1 MTIQSQYIQ
10 QGIQPSQHYSY
21 ILERVKKAQEILV
34 NQHQNQNI
42 NRNNLDNSY
51 NQLLI
56 EGKSKLFE
64 INELLPNWSQQEVL
78 LNLNLK
84 LLNNYY
90 KYLFTRAYEEAQ
102 EDIHPESLSE
112 LKYHL
117 TEIIEA
123 WKRIGY

>member
-1 MTIQSQYIQ
+1 
-10 QGIQPSQHYSY
+10 
-21 ILERVKKAQEILV
+21 V